1 MPILTLVQ
9 IGFIV
14 INILVLILLGID
26 YFKKNYTIVD
36 LETWNKVAHFYNENA
51 NEDGEY
57 VEQAGGCG
65 FFREQIEYI
74 EDEEEDEQEE

>member
-14 INILVLILLGID
+14 INILVLVLLGID

-51 NEDGEY
+51 SEDGEY
-57 VEQAGGCG
+57 VEMAGGVGG

-74 EDEEEDEQEE
+74 EDEEEEDEE